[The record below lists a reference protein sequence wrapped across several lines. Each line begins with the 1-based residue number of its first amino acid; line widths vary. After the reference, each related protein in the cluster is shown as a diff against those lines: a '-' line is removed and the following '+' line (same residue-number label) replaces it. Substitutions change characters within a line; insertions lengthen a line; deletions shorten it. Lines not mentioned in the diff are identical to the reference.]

1 MTARQ
6 SFTTPRNAEIVMSY
20 RIEAARRRTIL
31 CTLVTTFAAACSD
44 YTSPSAP
51 TPAAIAVVS
60 GSGQTGIV
68 GGMVASPIV
77 FAVTSTSDAP
87 VSGVTVTF
95 TVTSGIGTV
104 APTTAVT

>member
-1 MTARQ
+1 
-6 SFTTPRNAEIVMSY
+6 MSY

-68 GGMVASPIV
+68 GPAIPRSSYSFRAF
-77 FAVTSTSDAP
+77 FAWGVSSIPSAP
-87 VSGVTVTF
+87 
-95 TVTSGIGTV
+95 
-104 APTTAVT
+104 